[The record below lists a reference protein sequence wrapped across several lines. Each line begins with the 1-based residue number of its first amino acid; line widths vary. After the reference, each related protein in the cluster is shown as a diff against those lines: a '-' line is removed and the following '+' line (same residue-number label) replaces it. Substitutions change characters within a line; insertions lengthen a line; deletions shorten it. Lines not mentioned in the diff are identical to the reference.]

1 MISEKRLHGVVSLT
15 GTNFQKQGRDVF
27 FFCSITY
34 TGLLEGR
41 VILLRIASQQAET
54 KPAPVCD
61 FESQVGK

>member
-41 VILLRIASQQAET
+41 VILLRIAS
-54 KPAPVCD
+54 
-61 FESQVGK
+61 